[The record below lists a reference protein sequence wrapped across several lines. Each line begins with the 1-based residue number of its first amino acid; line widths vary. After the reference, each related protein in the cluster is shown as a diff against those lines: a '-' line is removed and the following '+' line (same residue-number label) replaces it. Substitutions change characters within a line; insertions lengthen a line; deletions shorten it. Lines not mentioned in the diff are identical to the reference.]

1 VDKGIKLFAGN
12 AHPKLA
18 ADIADSLNLPLGDIT
33 INRFSDGE
41 SFVRIEE
48 NIRGYDVFVLQP
60 TCPPV
65 NDNILEL
72 LIMLDAFRRA
82 SARRVTVVIPYYGYA
97 RQDRKD
103 QPRVPISARLMANII
118 ETAGADRILAMDLH
132 ADQIQ
137 GFFDKP
143 LDHLYAAPIF
153 VNYLKKK
160 KQEGDM
166 IVVAPDVGAIKM
178 ARAFAK
184 KLGVDLAVVDKRRLN
199 STDAEVMNILGEVK
213 GLSAVIVDD
222 MVATAGS
229 LVGAAQAIKDK
240 GAKDVMAAITHPVLV
255 GSAID
260 RIKNSCLS
268 KLIVADTIPI
278 ADEKMIDK
286 IQILSVAGLL
296 GEAIERIHNDES
308 VSSLFI

>member
-1 VDKGIKLFAGN
+1 MDKGIKLFAGN

>member
-1 VDKGIKLFAGN
+1 
-12 AHPKLA
+12 
-18 ADIADSLNLPLGDIT
+18 
-33 INRFSDGE
+33 
-41 SFVRIEE
+41 
-48 NIRGYDVFVLQP
+48 
-60 TCPPV
+60 
-65 NDNILEL
+65 
-72 LIMLDAFRRA
+72 MLDAFRRA

>member
-1 VDKGIKLFAGN
+1 MHLSEA
-12 AHPKLA
+12 
-18 ADIADSLNLPLGDIT
+18 IADNLNLPLLDIS
-33 INRFSDGE
+33 ISRFSDGE
-41 SFVRIEE
+41 TFVKINE

-65 NDNILEL
+65 NDNSMEL
-72 LIMLDAFRRA
+72 LIILDALKRA
-82 SARRVTVVIPYYGYA
+82 SARRVTVVMPYYGYA

-143 LDHLYAAPIF
+143 LDHIYAAPVFIDH
-153 VNYLKKK
+153 LKKNK
-160 KQEGDM
+160 KTEDM

-178 ARAFAK
+178 ARSFAK

-199 STDAEVMNILGEVK
+199 STDAEVMNILGDVE
-213 GLSAVIVDD
+213 GRSAVIVDD

-229 LVGAAQAIKDK
+229 LVGAAKAIKER

-255 GSAID
+255 GPAID
-260 RIKNSCLS
+260 RIKNSCIS
-268 KLIVADTIPI
+268 KLIVANSIPVS
-278 ADEKMIDK
+278 EGKMIDK
-286 IQILSVAGLL
+286 IEVLSVAGLL